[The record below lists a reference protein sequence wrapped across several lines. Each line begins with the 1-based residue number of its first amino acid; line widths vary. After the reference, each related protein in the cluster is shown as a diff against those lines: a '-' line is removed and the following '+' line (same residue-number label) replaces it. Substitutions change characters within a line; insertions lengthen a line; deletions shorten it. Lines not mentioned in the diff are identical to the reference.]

1 MLAQADIGIW
11 ALRDADRLPIA
22 RLARRLPPSDRAR
35 LDAMRSETR
44 AQAFAAGR
52 FALRCALADVSGA
65 GGWTVEILSD
75 PLGRP
80 HAAGRAISLSHAGGW
95 AIAAVALGPENDAL
109 RIGCDVEPP
118 APRPNLDRLI
128 ARVLTSDERAA
139 VEALEPSARLE
150 AFLCYWRRKEA
161 CLKAVGGGLSR
172 LLAGFSTVASP
183 ARIPGA
189 GHPVHFRD
197 AEVNAACIVAVA
209 QTAPIGRVICA
220 EISTNEAG
228 GPI

>member
-1 MLAQADIGIW
+1 MLTQADIGVW
-11 ALRDADRLPIA
+11 ALRDANRLPIA
-22 RLARRLPPSDRAR
+22 RLARRLPAGDRTR
-35 LDAMRSETR
+35 LDAIRSEAR

-52 FALRCALADVSGA
+52 VALRCALADVIGA
-65 GGWTVEILSD
+65 DGWTVEILSD

-95 AIAAVALGPENDAL
+95 AIAAVSLGPENDAL

-118 APRPNLDRLI
+118 TPRPNVNRLI
-128 ARVLTSDERAA
+128 ARILTPDERAA
-139 VEALEPSARLE
+139 VHALEPSARLE

-161 CLKAVGGGLSR
+161 CLKAIGGGLSR

-189 GHPVHFRD
+189 GQPVHFRD

-220 EISTNEAG
+220 EIPTNEAG

>member
-1 MLAQADIGIW
+1 MTGPTDIGVW
-11 ALRDADRLPIA
+11 ALCDADRLPTA
-22 RLARRLPPSDRAR
+22 RLARRLRAGDRVR
-35 LDAMRSETR
+35 LETIRSETR

-52 FALRCALADVSGA
+52 VALRCALADVIGPDA
-65 GGWTVEILSD
+65 WTVEILSD

-80 HAAGRAISLSHAGGW
+80 RAAGRAISLSHAGRW
-95 AIAAVALGPENDAL
+95 AVAAVSLGPENDAL

-118 APRPNLDRLI
+118 APRRELDRLV
-128 ARVLTSDERAA
+128 ARVLTPDERAA
-139 VEALEPSARLE
+139 VDALEPDARLE

-189 GHPVHFRD
+189 GQPVHFRD

-209 QTAPIGRVICA
+209 QTAPIGRIICA
-220 EISTNEAG
+220 EIATDETG

>member
-22 RLARRLPPSDRAR
+22 RIVRRLPPTDRAR
-35 LDAMRSETR
+35 LDAMRSKTR

-52 FALRCALADVSGA
+52 FTLRFALADVIGPD
-65 GGWTVEILSD
+65 GWTVEIVSD

-80 HAAGRAISLSHAGGW
+80 YAAGRAISLSHAGGW
-95 AIAAVALGPENDAL
+95 AVAAVSLAPEDDAL

-118 APRPNLDRLI
+118 APRRDLDRLI
-128 ARVLTSDERAA
+128 ARVLTPDERAA
-139 VEALEPSARLE
+139 VEALEPNARLE
-150 AFLCYWRRKEA
+150 AFLRYWRRKEA

-183 ARIPGA
+183 ARIPGV
-189 GHPVHFRD
+189 GQPVHFRD

-220 EISTNEAG
+220 EIPRNEAG